1 MSEAVTAEGSQ
12 SQAIQPRE
20 RRLAGFWH
28 RFKRNRL
35 AVFGLVI
42 VALML
47 LTAVFAPLIAPKDPQ
62 AQDYALT
69 LQPPGVGGL
78 MGTDS
83 LGSDVFSRVVFGARI
98 SLYSSLISV
107 GIALLIGVPVGLTSG
122 YFRGIWDE
130 WIVMRIVDSLQAF
143 PFLILA
149 LVIAAILGGGLG
161 YAMIAIGIG
170 FVPAFVRIT
179 RAQVLTVRS
188 LDYVDAARAIG
199 TGHMGIMLRHVLPNS
214 LPPLLVPT
222 TPPVGYAILAAA
234 PPPPPAPRRPPP
246 RAWASGLS
254 RASRAGARC
263 SSRPSHT
270 SRPRGGWRSSRAWR
284 SSSPSSASTSSAT
297 ASARPSTPEP
307 TTRERDRPLT
317 RIVATFSI
325 AAFDPETDSLGVA
338 VQSKFLAVGS
348 VVPWARAGVGALAT
362 QALANFNYGP
372 RGLDLMSKG
381 HTAEQ
386 TVGAPTSSDAGGD
399 ARGRKG

>member
-12 SQAIQPRE
+12 SQAIRPRE

-130 WIVMRIVDSLQAF
+130 WIVMRVVDSLQAF

-214 LPPLLVPT
+214 LPPLLVQT
-222 TPPVGYAILAAA
+222 TLAVGYAIIAEATLSFLGLGAEPGQPSWGSMLFQAQSYLTTA
-234 PPPPPAPRRPPP
+234 WWMAFFPGMAIFFAVLGFNLLGDGVREALDPR
-246 RAWASGLS
+246 
-254 RASRAGARC
+254 
-263 SSRPSHT
+263 T
-270 SRPRGGWRSSRAWR
+270 Y
-284 SSSPSSASTSSAT
+284 
-297 ASARPSTPEP
+297 
-307 TTRERDRPLT
+307 D
-317 RIVATFSI
+317 
-325 AAFDPETDSLGVA
+325 
-338 VQSKFLAVGS
+338 
-348 VVPWARAGVGALAT
+348 
-362 QALANFNYGP
+362 
-372 RGLDLMSKG
+372 
-381 HTAEQ
+381 
-386 TVGAPTSSDAGGD
+386 
-399 ARGRKG
+399 

>member
-12 SQAIQPRE
+12 GQVIQPRE

-35 AVFGLVI
+35 AIFGLVI

-69 LQPPGVGGL
+69 LQPPGIGGL

-130 WIVMRIVDSLQAF
+130 WIVMRVVDSLQAF

-199 TGHMGIMLRHVLPNS
+199 TGHVGIMLRHVLPNS
-214 LPPLLVPT
+214 LPPLLVQT
-222 TPPVGYAILAAA
+222 TLAVGYAIIAEATLSFLGLGAEPGQPSWGSMLFQAQSYLTTA
-234 PPPPPAPRRPPP
+234 WWMAFFPGMAIFFAVLGFNLLGDGVREALDPR
-246 RAWASGLS
+246 
-254 RASRAGARC
+254 
-263 SSRPSHT
+263 T
-270 SRPRGGWRSSRAWR
+270 Y
-284 SSSPSSASTSSAT
+284 
-297 ASARPSTPEP
+297 
-307 TTRERDRPLT
+307 D
-317 RIVATFSI
+317 
-325 AAFDPETDSLGVA
+325 
-338 VQSKFLAVGS
+338 
-348 VVPWARAGVGALAT
+348 
-362 QALANFNYGP
+362 
-372 RGLDLMSKG
+372 
-381 HTAEQ
+381 
-386 TVGAPTSSDAGGD
+386 
-399 ARGRKG
+399 

>member
-12 SQAIQPRE
+12 AQAIQPRE

-42 VALML
+42 VAVML
-47 LTAVFAPLIAPKDPQ
+47 LTAVFAPLIAPSDPQ

-130 WIVMRIVDSLQAF
+130 WIVMRVVDSLQAF

-199 TGHMGIMLRHVLPNS
+199 TGHLGIMLRHVLPNS
-214 LPPLLVPT
+214 LPPLLVQT
-222 TPPVGYAILAAA
+222 TLAVGYAIIAEATLSFLGLGAEPGQPSWGSMLFQAQSYLTTA
-234 PPPPPAPRRPPP
+234 WWMAFFPGMAIFFAVLGFNLLGDGVREALDPR
-246 RAWASGLS
+246 
-254 RASRAGARC
+254 
-263 SSRPSHT
+263 T
-270 SRPRGGWRSSRAWR
+270 Y
-284 SSSPSSASTSSAT
+284 
-297 ASARPSTPEP
+297 
-307 TTRERDRPLT
+307 D
-317 RIVATFSI
+317 
-325 AAFDPETDSLGVA
+325 
-338 VQSKFLAVGS
+338 
-348 VVPWARAGVGALAT
+348 
-362 QALANFNYGP
+362 
-372 RGLDLMSKG
+372 
-381 HTAEQ
+381 
-386 TVGAPTSSDAGGD
+386 
-399 ARGRKG
+399 

>member
-12 SQAIQPRE
+12 GQAIQPRE

-35 AVFGLVI
+35 AVVGLVI

-47 LTAVFAPLIAPKDPQ
+47 LTAILAPLIAPKDPQ

-130 WIVMRIVDSLQAF
+130 WIVMRVVDSLQAF

-214 LPPLLVPT
+214 LPPLLVQT
-222 TPPVGYAILAAA
+222 TLAVGYAIIAEATLSFLGLGAEPGQPSWGSMLFQAQSYLTTA
-234 PPPPPAPRRPPP
+234 WWMAFFPGMAIFFAVLGFNLLGDGVREALDPR
-246 RAWASGLS
+246 
-254 RASRAGARC
+254 
-263 SSRPSHT
+263 T
-270 SRPRGGWRSSRAWR
+270 Y
-284 SSSPSSASTSSAT
+284 
-297 ASARPSTPEP
+297 
-307 TTRERDRPLT
+307 D
-317 RIVATFSI
+317 
-325 AAFDPETDSLGVA
+325 
-338 VQSKFLAVGS
+338 
-348 VVPWARAGVGALAT
+348 
-362 QALANFNYGP
+362 
-372 RGLDLMSKG
+372 
-381 HTAEQ
+381 
-386 TVGAPTSSDAGGD
+386 
-399 ARGRKG
+399 

>member
-12 SQAIQPRE
+12 GQAIQPRE

-28 RFKRNRL
+28 RFKRNKL

-130 WIVMRIVDSLQAF
+130 WIVMRVVDSLQAF

-199 TGHMGIMLRHVLPNS
+199 TGHMGIMLRHALPTS
-214 LPPLLVPT
+214 LPPLLVQT
-222 TPPVGYAILAAA
+222 TLAVGYAIIAEATLSFLGLGAEPGQPSWGSMLFQAQSYLTTA
-234 PPPPPAPRRPPP
+234 WWMAFFPGMAIFFAVLGFNLLGDGVREALDPR
-246 RAWASGLS
+246 
-254 RASRAGARC
+254 
-263 SSRPSHT
+263 T
-270 SRPRGGWRSSRAWR
+270 Y
-284 SSSPSSASTSSAT
+284 
-297 ASARPSTPEP
+297 
-307 TTRERDRPLT
+307 D
-317 RIVATFSI
+317 
-325 AAFDPETDSLGVA
+325 
-338 VQSKFLAVGS
+338 
-348 VVPWARAGVGALAT
+348 
-362 QALANFNYGP
+362 
-372 RGLDLMSKG
+372 
-381 HTAEQ
+381 
-386 TVGAPTSSDAGGD
+386 
-399 ARGRKG
+399 